1 MKNIFLSIQAELSKI
16 KALKY
21 IDKDWGQL
29 QYEQPPVKWPCAL
42 IDVAN
47 IDFKQ
52 LGRGCQQGE
61 ADITVTVANTNLV
74 RSSALAPNKN
84 NAYATIDLL
93 EEIHQALQLFSD
105 GRHFSPLMRTN
116 LQKAEADKNM
126 EVYVMT
132 YRTSF
137 MVGKQQPEKRLVD
150 VRPKITV
157 EGKG

>member
-1 MKNIFLSIQAELSKI
+1 MKHIFLSIQDRLSEI
-16 KALKY
+16 PGLQY

-42 IDVAN
+42 LDVAN
-47 IDFKQ
+47 ADFKQ
-52 LGRGCQQGE
+52 LGRGFQQAD
-61 ADITVTVANTNLV
+61 ADITVTVANLNLV
-74 RSSALAPNKN
+74 RSSAKAPMRGH
-84 NAYATIDLL
+84 AYATIDLL

-116 LQKAEADKNM
+116 LQKVAADKDM

-137 MVGKQQPEKRLVD
+137 VVEKLGKE
-150 VRPKITV
+150 TV
-157 EGKG
+157 EVQATPSVRTL

>member
-1 MKNIFLSIQAELSKI
+1 MKHIFLSIQDRLSEI
-16 KALKY
+16 HGLQY

-42 IDVAN
+42 LDVAN
-47 IDFKQ
+47 ADFKQ
-52 LGRGCQQGE
+52 MGRGFQQ
-61 ADITVTVANTNLV
+61 ADVDITVTVANLNLV
-74 RSSALAPNKN
+74 RSSSKAPMRG

-105 GRHFSPLMRTN
+105 GRHFSPLIRTN
-116 LQKAEADKNM
+116 LQKVAADKDM

-137 MVGKQQPEKRLVD
+137 VVEKRG
-150 VRPKITV
+150 KETV
-157 EGKG
+157 EVQAAPSVRTL

>member
-1 MKNIFLSIQAELSKI
+1 MKSIFLSIQDRLSEI
-16 KALKY
+16 PGLQY

-42 IDVAN
+42 LDVAN
-47 IDFKQ
+47 ADFKQ
-52 LGRGCQQGE
+52 LGRGFQQAD
-61 ADITVTVANTNLV
+61 ADITVTVANLNLV
-74 RSSALAPNKN
+74 RSSSKAPMRGH
-84 NAYATIDLL
+84 AYATIDLL

-116 LQKAEADKNM
+116 ISKVAADKDM

-137 MVGKQQPEKRLVD
+137 VVEKLGKE
-150 VRPKITV
+150 TV
-157 EGKG
+157 EVQAAPSVRTL

>member
-1 MKNIFLSIQAELSKI
+1 MKNIFLAIQNRLSEI
-16 KALKY
+16 PALKY

-61 ADITVTVANTNLV
+61 ADITVTVANIRLV
-74 RSSALAPNKN
+74 RSSSKAPMRG

-116 LQKAEADKNM
+116 LQRVESRQRGRGGLCDDLPHR
-126 EVYVMT
+126 VHG
-132 YRTSF
+132 
-137 MVGKQQPEKRLVD
+137 GKQQPEKRLVD
-150 VRPKITV
+150 RRHAGDP
-157 EGKG
+157 

>member
-1 MKNIFLSIQAELSKI
+1 MKNIFLSIQAELAKI
-16 KALKY
+16 AALKY

-52 LGRGCQQGE
+52 LGRGCQQGD
-61 ADITVTVANTNLV
+61 ADIIVTVANANLV
-74 RSSALAPNKN
+74 RSSAQAPNKG

-93 EEIHQALQLFSD
+93 EDIHQSLQLFSD

-116 LQKAEADKNM
+116 LQKEVADKGT

-137 MVGKQQPEKRLVD
+137 AVEKQQPEKQLVN
-150 VRPKITV
+150 VQPKVIV
-157 EGKG
+157 EEKD